1 MYKVETHNNS
11 KKYFEEIV
19 IEEDS
24 FYIASTT
31 TLRAVLNKERKKLEK
46 DVYLEDDICEP
57 KSPYAV
63 AKKLSEEYISTN
75 CKSNI
80 KISTCLFEEFY
91 LKY

>member
-11 KKYFEEIV
+11 KKYFEELV

-46 DVYLEDDICEP
+46 CILYL
-57 KSPYAV
+57 
-63 AKKLSEEYISTN
+63 
-75 CKSNI
+75 
-80 KISTCLFEEFY
+80 TCVPNFH
-91 LKY
+91 